1 VVRCALLTAVVPG
14 KKRRNPGMSNL
25 FLYVVTVLV
34 WGTTWIAIEFQIGD
48 VAPEVSVFYRY
59 LFATVLLFSWCR
71 IQGRQLRFGARAH
84 GRFIL
89 LGLLLFSVNY
99 IVTYH
104 AQLYITSALTAIVF
118 STMLWMNII
127 NSRLFFGK
135 RIDRGT
141 ITGSILGIIGIM
153 FLFWPE
159 VEKLSLA
166 DATIYGAGLAF
177 LGALIA
183 SLGNMVSQGAQKEGL
198 PIVQSNAW
206 GMFYGAILTGAIAF
220 GQGQEFYFD
229 WSAEYAISLVY
240 LTIFGSIIGFGSYLT
255 LLGRIGADKAG
266 YAMVMFP
273 VVAIVVSIFFGEVS
287 LNGQIIVGV
296 SFVLLGNV
304 LTLRSRSSG
313 NGGTD
318 KEVVDRQSLRYFF
331 RRQRQP

>member
-1 VVRCALLTAVVPG
+1 
-14 KKRRNPGMSNL
+14 MSNWL
-25 FLYVVTVLV
+25 LYMVTVLV

-59 LFATVLLFSWCR
+59 LFAAILLIAWCR
-71 IQGRQLRFGARAH
+71 VQGLQLRFAARAH
-84 GRFIL
+84 GRFVL

-104 AQLYITSALTAIVF
+104 AQLHITSALTAIVF

-127 NSRLFFGK
+127 NSRLFFGT

-141 ITGSILGIIGIM
+141 IAGSILGIIGIT
-153 FLFWPE
+153 FLFLPE
-159 VEKLSLA
+159 VENLSLA
-166 DATIYGAGLAF
+166 DATIYGVSLAA
-177 LGALIA
+177 LGALLA

-206 GMFYGAILTGAIAF
+206 GMFYGAILTGSIAF
-220 GQGQEFYFD
+220 GQGKEFFFD
-229 WSAEYAISLVY
+229 WSAEYTISLVY

-255 LLGRIGADKAG
+255 LLGRIGANKAG

-273 VVAIVVSIFFGEVS
+273 VVAIVVSILFGEVT

-304 LTLRSRSSG
+304 LTLRTRSSG
-313 NGGTD
+313 KGSAD
-318 KEVVDRQSLRYFF
+318 KDVVTRKSLRYVF
-331 RRQRQP
+331 RRQRQS

>member
-1 VVRCALLTAVVPG
+1 
-14 KKRRNPGMSNL
+14 MSNWL
-25 FLYVVTVLV
+25 LYVVTVLV

-59 LFATVLLFSWCR
+59 LFAAVLLFAWCR

-84 GRFIL
+84 GRFVL

-127 NSRLFFGK
+127 NSRLFFGT

-141 ITGSILGIIGIM
+141 IAGSILGIIGIM
-153 FLFWPE
+153 FLFLPE
-159 VEKLSLA
+159 VENLSLG
-166 DATIYGAGLAF
+166 DATIYGAGLAV

-206 GMFYGAILTGAIAF
+206 GMFYGAILTGSIAF
-220 GQGQEFYFD
+220 GQGQDFIFA

-240 LTIFGSIIGFGSYLT
+240 LAIFGSIIGFGSYLT

-273 VVAIVVSIFFGEVS
+273 VVAIFISIFFGEVS
-287 LNGQIIVGV
+287 LNGNIIVGI

-304 LTLRSRSSG
+304 LTLRTRSSS
-313 NGGTD
+313 NAVTD
-318 KEVVDRQSLRYFF
+318 KENVARWSLRHVF
-331 RRQRQP
+331 RRQRQS